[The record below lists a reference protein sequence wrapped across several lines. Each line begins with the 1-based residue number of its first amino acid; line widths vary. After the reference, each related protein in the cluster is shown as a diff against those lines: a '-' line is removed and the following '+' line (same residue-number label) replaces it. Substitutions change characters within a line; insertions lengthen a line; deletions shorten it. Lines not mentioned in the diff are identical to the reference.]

1 MVPVKVTTVE
11 TDSMSRAQQYVG
23 TIEADK
29 SVTLSFETGGLIRNI
44 YVKEGQKVQKGE
56 LLAELDDRTARNAYQ
71 AAKVTLEQAED
82 GYKRAESVYK
92 KGSLPEV
99 KWVEIQTQLNQA
111 KSMAD
116 ICLKN
121 VENCKMYATQSGT
134 IGNKAIA
141 KPMATTTTGIATYVW
156 IITKEKPVSHR
167 EHVLLI
173 DASKCFEQ
181 RRKPIGNKRVEAG
194 DNVMPFQPV
203 MQLLDMGK
211 ISVKVYIPEK
221 EIAQT
226 RVGQRARIYVTAM
239 DTSFKGCIREI
250 GVIADPLSHAY
261 PVSIVLDRVPS
272 NLLPGM
278 VCKVDIQNGS
288 HYEVG
293 IEVPANAVQLGN
305 DGRSFVWVADGEK
318 AHKCYVTTGDFTA
331 KGVWITEGLQQG
343 DKVIVEGFHKIC
355 EETRIKIQ

>member
-134 IGNKAIA
+134 
-141 KPMATTTTGIATYVW
+141 
-156 IITKEKPVSHR
+156 
-167 EHVLLI
+167 
-173 DASKCFEQ
+173 
-181 RRKPIGNKRVEAG
+181 IGNKRVEAG

>member
-1 MVPVKVTTVE
+1 MKKKFWVLAACFTLFVSCKEIRKTEKEVVVPVKVTTVE

-134 IGNKAIA
+134 
-141 KPMATTTTGIATYVW
+141 
-156 IITKEKPVSHR
+156 
-167 EHVLLI
+167 
-173 DASKCFEQ
+173 
-181 RRKPIGNKRVEAG
+181 IGNKRVEAG